1 MEQEYQKLEQNLID
15 LIKEEQM
22 KLGYQKET
30 IRLYYPVD
38 SLLRLLGKELSIE
51 KLQQELEWFGGHTE
65 HLGNVTVSHKKDRF
79 CLCVP
84 PEGAVYVHEQVPDN
98 PFLKEWITAV
108 SVHGC
113 TLEKLLEI
121 CERYSNHTVVEQIK
135 DSEFDVLIYFAD
147 QKPDAYYYCVKFE
160 GSHVIYHRFMNA
172 STSFAEQV
180 PDLLLSLSNWRQ
192 TLSRQ
197 VCGSGFPL
205 RFLRKVHSDRRHS

>member
-1 MEQEYQKLEQNLID
+1 MELAYQKLEQNLID
-15 LIKEEQM
+15 LIKEEQI

-30 IRLYYPVD
+30 IRLYYPAD

-51 KLQQELEWFGGHTE
+51 ELQQELEWFGAHTE
-65 HLGNVTVSHKKDRF
+65 YLGSVTVSHKKDRF
-79 CLCVP
+79 CLCIP
-84 PEGAVYVHEQVPDN
+84 PEGAVYVHERVPDN

-160 GSHVIYHRFMNA
+160 GSHVIYHRFMK
-172 STSFAEQV
+172 E
-180 PDLLLSLSNWRQ
+180 DYEEM
-192 TLSRQ
+192 
-197 VCGSGFPL
+197 GF
-205 RFLRKVHSDRRHS
+205 

>member
-1 MEQEYQKLEQNLID
+1 M
-15 LIKEEQM
+15 
-22 KLGYQKET
+22 
-30 IRLYYPVD
+30 
-38 SLLRLLGKELSIE
+38 LGKELSIE
-51 KLQQELEWFGGHTE
+51 KLQQELEWFGGHIE

-160 GSHVIYHRFMNA
+160 GSHVIYHRFMKA
-172 STSFAEQV
+172 DYEEM
-180 PDLLLSLSNWRQ
+180 
-192 TLSRQ
+192 
-197 VCGSGFPL
+197 GF
-205 RFLRKVHSDRRHS
+205 

>member
-30 IRLYYPVD
+30 IRLYYPAD

-121 CERYSNHTVVEQIK
+121 CEKIK
-135 DSEFDVLIYFAD
+135 EGEFDVLIYFAD

-160 GSHVIYHRFMNA
+160 GSHVIYHRFMK
-172 STSFAEQV
+172 E
-180 PDLLLSLSNWRQ
+180 DYEEM
-192 TLSRQ
+192 
-197 VCGSGFPL
+197 GF
-205 RFLRKVHSDRRHS
+205 

>member
-160 GSHVIYHRFMNA
+160 GSHVIYHRFMKEDYEEMNLYEA
-172 STSFAEQV
+172 QESQNCAWEIIRELWRA
-180 PDLLLSLSNWRQ
+180 LL
-192 TLSRQ
+192 
-197 VCGSGFPL
+197 
-205 RFLRKVHSDRRHS
+205 RRCHRTG

>member
-30 IRLYYPVD
+30 IRLYYPAD

-160 GSHVIYHRFMNA
+160 GSHVIYHRFTKEDYEEM
-172 STSFAEQV
+172 
-180 PDLLLSLSNWRQ
+180 
-192 TLSRQ
+192 
-197 VCGSGFPL
+197 GF
-205 RFLRKVHSDRRHS
+205 